1 MMEMAATQ
9 EKQAASSGKNKK
21 SVNDRFEFRWVD
33 RPAEQFSRHAA
44 ATGVMRIRQRDAAI
58 GNIMREEKRRKRA
71 KARKRKR
78 MGNRNVYRNS
88 NREDK
93 DAGSGS

>member
-33 RPAEQFSRHAA
+33 GPAEQFSLPCSRHRGYADPTA
-44 ATGVMRIRQRDAAI
+44 DAAI
-58 GNIMREEKRRKRA
+58 GNIMREEKRRKRV
-71 KARKRKR
+71 KTRRRKRT
-78 MGNRNVYRNS
+78 GNKKGYRSS

>member
-33 RPAEQFSRHAA
+33 RPAEQFSQPRSRHRGYADPTA
-44 ATGVMRIRQRDAAI
+44 VAAI

-78 MGNRNVYRNS
+78 MGNRTVYRNS

-93 DAGSGS
+93 DAGSSS